1 MAKPESTRATE
12 TLHEIESVF
21 DRAAQRVAQNPRL
34 VLAVLGVV
42 LATAA
47 AIGGTQ
53 ALRAR
58 QEGAASAEVAGIQAD
73 YRRAM
78 GAQVGQGEIP
88 EPANAE
94 AAAATRREY
103 ATRLVEAADRLAGTP
118 AGVTARLQAGT
129 LQAEL
134 GEGDAALA
142 TWRKAAEDAPADS
155 VLAALAQTRLAAG
168 LEAAGDPAGAAEA
181 YLSAAEIAEFP
192 GRVPALGD
200 AARCFAQAGQTARAL
215 EIFAGL
221 SEEEVAKLPVYV
233 SARLAEL
240 RIRARPSTPP
250 EATSEAR

>member
-1 MAKPESTRATE
+1 MAKPESTRASE

-21 DRAAQRVAQNPRL
+21 DRSAHWAAQNPRR
-34 VLAVLGVV
+34 VLGVLGVV

-53 ALRAR
+53 AWRTR
-58 QEGAASAEVAGIQAD
+58 QEGAASAEVASIQAD

-78 GAQVGQGEIP
+78 GAQAGQGEIP

-103 ATRLVEAADRLAGTP
+103 ATRLAEAADRLAGTP

-134 GEGDAALA
+134 GEAEAALA
-142 TWRKAAEDAPADS
+142 TWRRAAEDAPADS
-155 VLAALAQTRLAAG
+155 VLAALAQARLAAG
-168 LEAAGDPAGAAEA
+168 LETAGDPAGAAEA

-192 GRVPALGD
+192 GRLPALGD
-200 AARCFAQAGQTARAL
+200 AARCFAQAGQTERAL
-215 EIFAGL
+215 EIFTGL

-233 SARLAEL
+233 TARLMEL
-240 RIRARPSTPP
+240 RIRTRSDAPT
-250 EATSEAR
+250 ATSEAP

>member
-1 MAKPESTRATE
+1 VTKPESTRATE

-21 DRAAQRVAQNPRL
+21 DRSAHWAAQNPRL
-34 VLAVLGVV
+34 VLGVLGVV

-53 ALRAR
+53 AWRAR
-58 QEGAASAEVAGIQAD
+58 QEGAASGEVASIQAD

-78 GAQVGQGEIP
+78 GAQAGQGEIP

-103 ATRLVEAADRLAGTP
+103 ATRLFEAADRLGGTRAGL
-118 AGVTARLQAGT
+118 TARLQAGT

-134 GEGDAALA
+134 GESEAALA
-142 TWRKAAEDAPADS
+142 TWRRAAEEAPANS
-155 VLAALAQTRLAAG
+155 ALAALARARLAAG
-168 LEAAGDPAGAAEA
+168 LEAAGDPAAAAEA
-181 YLSAAEIAEFP
+181 YLIAGQIAEFP

-200 AARCFAQAGQTARAL
+200 AARCFAQAGQTERAL
-215 EIFAGL
+215 EVFAGL

-233 SARLAEL
+233 TARLAEL
-240 RIRARPSTPP
+240 RIRTRADVPP
-250 EATSEAR
+250 ATSEAP